1 MATGLGQLDSG
12 LSPMHPEFKVDPKII
27 YLNHAAVAPWPKRT
41 QEAVAAFAQENLIQG
56 ASHYPRWSLEQKRLR
71 ERAAAFLN
79 AKSPREIALVK
90 NTSEAISFVASGL
103 QWRPGDNVVGTS
115 EEFPSNRIPWE
126 ALASQGVEYRAS
138 DISGSDPEEAILA
151 NVDPNTRLLA
161 VSSVQYA
168 SGLRLNLEKLGAACH
183 QRGILFMVDAIQS
196 LGAFPMDVRAIQAD
210 FVMAD
215 GHKWLLAPEGLGI
228 FYIAER
234 VIESIQPS
242 QYGWHMVENAGDYDT
257 KTWTP
262 AQSARKFE
270 CGSPNMLGIHGLS
283 ASLAV
288 LMEEGMDQVAALI
301 LERTHRLIEL
311 IEKEPRLQ
319 LLSSKASER
328 LSGIVLFK
336 HRSTPDA
343 AVWSHLKNH
352 QVICAMRGGGI
363 RFSPHFYTPL
373 EQLEKA
379 IRLAAEAT

>member
-1 MATGLGQLDSG
+1 
-12 LSPMHPEFKVDPKII
+12 MHPEFPLDPDII

-41 QEAVAAFAQENLIQG
+41 SAAITAFAKENLIQG

-71 ERAAAFLN
+71 ERAMAFLN
-79 AKSPREIALVK
+79 AETPREIGLVK

-103 QWRPGDNVVGTS
+103 QWQPGDNVVGTC

-126 ALASQGVEYRAS
+126 ALSAKGVDYRAAN
-138 DISGSDPEEAILA
+138 ISGPDPEGSIIATM
-151 NVDPNTRLLA
+151 DQNTRLLA

-168 SGLRLNLEKLGAACH
+168 SGLRLNLERLGSACH
-183 QRGILFMVDAIQS
+183 QRGVLFMVDAIQS
-196 LGAFPMDVRAIQAD
+196 LGAFPMDVKAIQAD

-228 FYIAER
+228 FYVAER
-234 VIESIQPS
+234 VIDAIQPS

-257 KTWTP
+257 KAWSP
-262 AQSARKFE
+262 ALSARKFE

-283 ASLAV
+283 ASLSV
-288 LMEEGMDQVAALI
+288 LMEEGMDNVSRLI
-301 LERTHRLIEL
+301 LERTQRLLDL
-311 IEKEPRLQ
+311 ISKEPRLE
-319 LLSSKASER
+319 LLSSKDPER

-343 AVWSHLKNH
+343 AVWSHLKTH
-352 QVICAMRGGGI
+352 QIICAMRGGGI

-373 EQLEKA
+373 EQLETA
-379 IRLAAEAT
+379 VRIAAEATV

>member
-1 MATGLGQLDSG
+1 
-12 LSPMHPEFKVDPKII
+12 MHPEFSVDPSII
-27 YLNHAAVAPWPKRT
+27 YLNHAAVSPWPKRT
-41 QEAVAAFAQENLIQG
+41 GEALAAFTKENVTQG

-71 ERAAAFLN
+71 ERAATFLN
-79 AKSPREIALVK
+79 AESPREIALVK

-103 QWRPGDNVVGTS
+103 DWNPGDNVVGTS

-126 ALASQGVEYRAS
+126 ALSRQGVEYRPA
-138 DISGSDPEEAILA
+138 DISAGDPESAILA
-151 NVDPNTRLLA
+151 RIDQNTRLVA
-161 VSSVQYA
+161 VSSIQYA
-168 SGLRLNLEKLGAACH
+168 SGLRLNLEKLGKACRQH
-183 QRGILFMVDAIQS
+183 GILFMVDAIQS
-196 LGAFPMDVRAIQAD
+196 LGAFPMDVRAIHAD

-228 FYIAER
+228 FYIAAKVLDR
-234 VIESIQPS
+234 IKPT

-257 KTWTP
+257 KAWSP
-262 AQSARKFE
+262 ALSARKFE

-283 ASLAV
+283 ASLSV
-288 LMEEGMDQVAALI
+288 LMDEGMENVARGI
-301 LERTHRLIEL
+301 LERTHRLLAL
-311 IEKEPRLQ
+311 ISREPRLT
-319 LLSSKASER
+319 LLSSQNPDR

-336 HRSTPDA
+336 HRSTPHA

-379 IRLAAEAT
+379 VQLAAEAT

>member
-1 MATGLGQLDSG
+1 
-12 LSPMHPEFKVDPKII
+12 MHPEFKIDPQII

-41 QEAVAAFAQENLIQG
+41 QEAIAAFAHENLVQG

-71 ERAAAFLN
+71 ERAMAFLN
-79 AKSPREIALVK
+79 AESPREIALVK

-103 QWRPGDNVVGTS
+103 QWRPGENVVGTS

-126 ALASQGVEYRAS
+126 ALSARGVEYRAA
-138 DISGSDPEEAILA
+138 DISGADPEASILECM
-151 NVDPNTRLLA
+151 DQNTRLLA
-161 VSSVQYA
+161 VSSIQYA
-168 SGLRLNLEKLGAACH
+168 SGLRLNLEKLGMACR

-196 LGAFPMDVRAIQAD
+196 LGAFPMDVRAIHAD

-228 FYIAER
+228 FYVSER
-234 VIESIQPS
+234 VIDTIQPS

-257 KTWTP
+257 KAWSP

-270 CGSPNMLGIHGLS
+270 CGSPNMLGVHGLS

-288 LMEEGMDQVAALI
+288 LMEEGMDKVSGLI
-301 LERTHRLIEL
+301 LERTQRLLAL
-311 IEKEPRLQ
+311 IAREPRLK
-319 LLSSKASER
+319 LLSSEDPER

-336 HRSTPDA
+336 HRSTPNA
-343 AVWSHLKNH
+343 AVWSHLKSH
-352 QVICAMRGGGI
+352 QIICALRGGGI

-373 EQLEKA
+373 EQLETA
-379 IRLAAEAT
+379 VRIAAEAIP

>member
-1 MATGLGQLDSG
+1 MAAGLGQLDSR
-12 LSPMHPEFKVDPKII
+12 LSRMHPEFQIDPTII
-27 YLNHAAVAPWPKRT
+27 YLNHAAVAPWPRRT
-41 QEAVAAFAQENLIQG
+41 SEAITAFAQENLIQG

-71 ERAAAFLN
+71 ERAMAFLN
-79 AKSPREIALVK
+79 AGSPREIGLVK

-103 QWRPGDNVVGTS
+103 QWQPGDNVVGICD
-115 EEFPSNRIPWE
+115 EFPSNRIPWE
-126 ALASQGVEYRAS
+126 ALSIKGVEYRTA
-138 DISGSDPEEAILA
+138 DIRGADPEGALLESM
-151 NVDPNTRLLA
+151 DQNTRLLA

-168 SGLRLNLEKLGAACH
+168 SGLRLHLERLGSACR

-228 FYIAER
+228 FYVAER
-234 VIESIQPS
+234 VIEAIQPT
-242 QYGWHMVENAGDYDT
+242 QYGWHMIENAGDYDT
-257 KTWTP
+257 QAWSP
-262 AQSARKFE
+262 ALSARKFE
-270 CGSPNMLGIHGLS
+270 CGSPNMLGIHGLA
-283 ASLAV
+283 ASLSV
-288 LMEEGMDQVAALI
+288 LMEEGMDNVSRLI
-301 LERTHRLIEL
+301 LERTQRLMDL
-311 IEKEPRLQ
+311 ISQEACLE
-319 LLSSKASER
+319 LLSSNDPGR

-336 HRSTPDA
+336 HRSTPNA

-379 IRLAAEAT
+379 VRLAAEAT

>member
-1 MATGLGQLDSG
+1 
-12 LSPMHPEFKVDPKII
+12 MHPEFKVDPGII

-41 QEAVAAFAQENLIQG
+41 QEAVAAFAQESLVLG
-56 ASHYPRWSLEQKRLR
+56 ASRYPFWSLEQKRLR
-71 ERAAAFLN
+71 EKAMTFLN
-79 AKSPREIALVK
+79 AGSPREIALVK

-103 QWRPGDNVVGTS
+103 EWHPGENVVGTS

-126 ALASQGVEYRAS
+126 ALATRGVEYRAAH
-138 DISGSDPEEAILA
+138 ISVNDPEASIL
-151 NVDPNTRLLA
+151 DCLDQNTRLLA

-168 SGLRLNLEKLGAACH
+168 SGLRLNLERLGRACH
-183 QRGILFMVDAIQS
+183 ERGILFMVDAIQS
-196 LGAFPMDVRAIQAD
+196 LGAFSMDVRAIHAD

-228 FYIAER
+228 FYVSER
-234 VIESIQPS
+234 VIDRVQPS
-242 QYGWHMVENAGDYDT
+242 QYGWHMIENAGDYDT
-257 KTWTP
+257 KAWSP

-288 LMEEGMDQVAALI
+288 LMEEGMDKVSRLL
-301 LERTHRLIEL
+301 LERTHRLLEL
-311 IEKEPRLQ
+311 IEREPRLE
-319 LLSSKASER
+319 LLSSKDPDR

-336 HRSTPDA
+336 HRFTPNA
-343 AVWSHLKNH
+343 AVWSHLKAH

-373 EQLEKA
+373 QQLEA
-379 IRLAAEAT
+379 AVRMAAEAAP